1 MNANLHREEPP
12 AEAGGVAAL
21 KPLNLLMAEDNSGDA
36 ELVLAELANAGY
48 AVTHR
53 RVETEPDFLAA
64 LHGGLDIVISDFSMP
79 YFGGMRALKLVRES
93 GLEVPFILVSGTV
106 GEEIAVRAV
115 KEGASDYLMKDRL
128 ARLGPAVTRAIEEH
142 RMRREGRRADQAAR
156 ESAAFIHSVMNSLV
170 SAIVVL
176 DEHGAIK
183 STNEAWR
190 RLARENGGDEYLG
203 QNYLA
208 VCAAS
213 MQAGDA
219 DAQKA
224 RDGVGRVLAGVSP
237 EFVMEYACHTPQRR
251 RWYLMRAMPLAGAA
265 HGGAVI
271 SHVNI
276 TERKE
281 AEVVVRQN
289 EERFRRLIENASDV
303 IAVIDGQGVIQFQ
316 SPSTQRVLGYVP
328 EELIGRRVLDFIHPE
343 DAHAVGE
350 SIRRVLGNP
359 TEPRPIDYRVRH
371 RDGSWRN
378 FQSVGK
384 SMTGPR
390 GETLIVVNSR
400 DGTETR
406 KLEEQ
411 YRQAQKLEAIGTF
424 AGGIAHD
431 FNNILAA
438 ISGYTELSLMSLEEP
453 PKVKQHLASV
463 LQASQR
469 AQDMINQILT
479 FSRRD
484 KAERKPMPL
493 QPVITEALK
502 LLRANAPARIAF
514 HAELAPDAPVVL
526 ADATQ
531 IHQVI
536 MNLGTNACHAM
547 KDREGCLTVKL
558 ETQVVDAVEAARQ
571 PRLKPGAYARV
582 SVSDTGSGMD
592 EVTRRRLFEP
602 FFTTKKAGE
611 GTGLGLAMVHGVM
624 NTHDGVVTVDSEP
637 GVGTTFRL
645 YFHALGAAKLEPQA
659 APPALANGAGQRIL
673 LVDDEAMLAE
683 MGQMALRKLGYEV
696 ETAGGGAAAL
706 ERVKE
711 EPRRFAL
718 VITDQ
723 TMAGMTGEQLAG
735 EIRAVRAD
743 LPVILMTG
751 NGTGFTP
758 ERLKAAGIRLL
769 LPKPARLAVLAG
781 AVQEALGQGVQPA
794 D

>member
-1 MNANLHREEPP
+1 MA
-12 AEAGGVAAL
+12 VL
-21 KPLNLLMAEDNSGDA
+21 KPLNLLMAEDSPHDA

-53 RVETEPDFLAA
+53 RVETEEDFIAA

-79 YFGGMRALKLVRES
+79 YFGGMRALTLVCES
-93 GLEVPFILVSGTV
+93 GIDVPFILVSGTV

-128 ARLGPAVTRAIEEH
+128 ARLGPAVARAIEEH
-142 RMRREGRRADQAAR
+142 RMRRESRRADQTAR
-156 ESAAFIHSVMNSLV
+156 ESAAFIHSVMNSLT
-170 SAIVVL
+170 SGIVVL

-190 RLARENGGDEYLG
+190 RFARENGGDEHLG

-208 VCAAS
+208 VGAAS
-213 MQAGDA
+213 LQAGDE
-219 DAQKA
+219 DARRA
-224 RDGVGRVLAGVSP
+224 HEGVRRVLNGSRG
-237 EFVMEYACHTPQRR
+237 EFTMEYACHSPQRR
-251 RWYLMRAMPLAGAA
+251 RWYLLRATPLTGAA

-281 AEVVVRQN
+281 AESVVREN

-316 SPSTQRVLGYVP
+316 SPSTQRVLGYQP
-328 EELIGRRVLDFIHPE
+328 EELVGRHVMDLVHPE
-343 DAHAVGE
+343 DANAVGE

-359 TEPRPIDYRVRH
+359 AEPRPIDYRVRH
-371 RDGSWRN
+371 RDGSWRI

-390 GETLIVVNSR
+390 GEALIVVNSR

-431 FNNILAA
+431 FNNILSA
-438 ISGYTELSLMSLEEP
+438 ISGYTELAIMCAEEP
-453 PKVKQHLASV
+453 PKVREHLGSV
-463 LQASQR
+463 LQASHR
-469 AQDMINQILT
+469 AQEMILQILT

-484 KAERKPMPL
+484 RTERKPMPL

-514 HAELAPDAPVVL
+514 DTDLAPDAPVVL

-547 KDREGCLTVKL
+547 KNGEGRLTVKL
-558 ETQVVDAVEAARQ
+558 ESHTVDAAQAARQ

-582 SVSDTGSGMD
+582 SVGDTGSGMD
-592 EVTRRRLFEP
+592 EVTLRRLFEP

-624 NTHDGVVTVDSEP
+624 NAHDGVVTVESEP
-637 GVGTTFRL
+637 GTGTTFRL
-645 YFHALGAAKLEPQA
+645 YFHALGAAAPEPQA
-659 APPALANGAGQRIL
+659 APPVPAGGAGQRIL
-673 LVDDEAMLAE
+673 LVDDEPMLIE
-683 MGQMALRKLGYEV
+683 MNRMALRKLGYEV
-696 ETAGGGAAAL
+696 ETSSEGAEAL
-706 ERVKE
+706 EKVKR
-711 EPRRFAL
+711 EPQRFAL

-723 TMAGMTGEQLAG
+723 TMPSMTGDQLAT
-735 EIRAVRAD
+735 EIRAVRAN

-751 NGTGFTP
+751 NGTAFTP
-758 ERLKAAGIRLL
+758 QRLKEAGVRLL
-769 LPKPARLAVLAG
+769 LPKPARMAVLAE
-781 AVQEALGQGVQPA
+781 AVREALGKG
-794 D
+794 